1 MPALFGQSMAAYVLC
16 DLAGKKINPGVVARL
31 SRDQRNKLYQKLQ
44 QREHV
49 LFHEELHSLA
59 HYTKIVVVAA
69 NSLGVVNSVDILL
82 VEIASSVAA
91 TKKSVLAARVGDH
104 YWKKVSCCCRH

>member
-1 MPALFGQSMAAYVLC
+1 MMPALF

-49 LFHEELHSLA
+49 LFHEE
-59 HYTKIVVVAA
+59 
-69 NSLGVVNSVDILL
+69 
-82 VEIASSVAA
+82 
-91 TKKSVLAARVGDH
+91 
-104 YWKKVSCCCRH
+104 